1 MAILDSGCSS
11 VYLQI
16 NSPCVNKKTTKNPI
30 SVSLPNGTILK
41 STHEAEL
48 KLTMLPKTARR
59 AHILPNLNNG
69 ALISI
74 SQLCNSGCRVIFDA
88 PIATIMLNGRIIL
101 IGNRN
106 YETGLYEVNIDEQE
120 KPKEKRKIQFD
131 KQEKTK

>member
-1 MAILDSGCSS
+1 
-11 VYLQI
+11 
-16 NSPCVNKKTTKNPI
+16 
-30 SVSLPNGTILK
+30 
-41 STHEAEL
+41 
-48 KLTMLPKTARR
+48 MLPKNSKAST
-59 AHILPNLNNG
+59 HITKFEQR

-74 SQLCNSGCRVIFDA
+74 SQLCDSGCRVIFDT

-131 KQEKTK
+131 KQEKTKENKRKIQTKRI